1 MNSTSTKLVGI
12 VAMTRQRVIGRDGTL
27 PWHLPEDL
35 AFFKATTMNHAI
47 IMGRKTYDSI
57 GRPLPKRRNIVITR
71 DENWSRDGVE
81 VARNVEDAIHL
92 VGGVPAYIIGGAAI
106 YEMFL
111 PLMDELIISHVHED
125 YAGDTIFPE
134 YKSRF
139 PNREVIKECTE
150 FTICRHW

>member
-1 MNSTSTKLVGI
+1 MNSTSSKLVGI
-12 VAMTRQRVIGRDGTL
+12 VAMTPQRVIGRDGAL

-35 AFFKATTMNHAI
+35 AFFKATTLNHAI

-71 DENWSRDGVE
+71 DESWSRDGVE
-81 VARNVEDAIHL
+81 VARSLKDAIDL
-92 VGGVPAYIIGGAAI
+92 VAGMTAYVIGGAAI

-111 PLMDELIISHVHED
+111 PIMDELMISHVHES
-125 YAGDTIFPE
+125 YAGDTIFPDYE
-134 YKSRF
+134 SRF
-139 PNREVIKECTE
+139 PHREVVKECAG